1 MRVLGAC
8 SLGGAGHLRPLVPLL
23 DAARRLG
30 HEVGVVAPP
39 AMAAMVAEAGF
50 EWLGGAEPDEAE
62 VRPIREALPV
72 LPPDEASVLGERE
85 LFGRLAAGSMLP
97 AMRAI
102 CDEWRPEA
110 ILRDPCERAST
121 VVAAERGLPV
131 AQVAISIA
139 AGEWRAIG
147 LSAPS
152 VASFAAGAPAL
163 NRAMPFLTRFP
174 ASFDPSPFPA
184 TVRYHV
190 PLVSPAETLPDWWD
204 GSSAPLVYV
213 TFGTVLGF
221 MSHAADVYRVA
232 LAAVAGLDAR
242 VLLTVGWRFD
252 ASVLGTLPA
261 NVHVEPWV
269 EHDAAVAA
277 ADVVVSHGGSGTVY
291 GTLAAGVPM
300 VNVPV
305 FADQFANARLVAE
318 AGAGKV
324 VERPPAADGSRD
336 AVGMGEVPEIASA
349 VREVFGDE
357 RFADCARAVAAEM
370 SATPT
375 VLDAVTAVLAR

>member
-8 SLGGAGHLRPLVPLL
+8 SLGGAGHLRPLAPVL
-23 DAARRLG
+23 DAARALG
-30 HEVGVVAPP
+30 HEVGVAAPP

-50 EWLGGAEPDEAE
+50 AWLGGGEPAEED
-62 VRPIREALPV
+62 VSLIREALPV
-72 LPPDEASVLGERE
+72 LPPDEASALGERE

-97 AMRAI
+97 VMRTI
-102 CDEWRPEA
+102 VDEWRPGA
-110 ILRDPCERAST
+110 ILRDPCEHAST

-131 AQVAISIA
+131 AQVAISVA

-152 VASFAAGAPAL
+152 VAVFAAGAPEL
-163 NRAMPFLTRFP
+163 NRTMPFLTRFP
-174 ASFDPSPFPA
+174 ASFDPSPFPL

-190 PLVSPAETLPDWWD
+190 PVVPPAEPLPDWWD
-204 GSSAPLVYV
+204 GSSAPLVYL

-221 MSHAADVYRVA
+221 MTHAADVYRVA
-232 LAAVAGLDAR
+232 LAAVAEVDAR
-242 VLLTVGWRFD
+242 VLLTVGRRFD
-252 ASVLGTLPA
+252 VTTLGPLPG
-261 NVHVEPWV
+261 NVHVESWV

-324 VERPPAADGSRD
+324 VERPPAADGGREV
-336 AVGMGEVPEIASA
+336 VGVDEVPEITAA
-349 VREVFGDE
+349 VREVLGHDVYAA
-357 RFADCARAVAAEM
+357 RARAVAAEM

-375 VLDAVTAVLAR
+375 VTAAVAGVLAR